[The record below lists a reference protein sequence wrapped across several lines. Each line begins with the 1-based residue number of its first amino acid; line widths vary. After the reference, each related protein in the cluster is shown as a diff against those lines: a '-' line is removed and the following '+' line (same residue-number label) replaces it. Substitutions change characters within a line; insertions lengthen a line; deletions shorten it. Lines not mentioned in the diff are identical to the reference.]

1 MDMMGNR
8 EIDMM
13 VNIECDT
20 EGLMDM
26 GRGGQQ
32 GCNRLSAPGIFFS
45 YWNSRIK
52 INFKGKNLVEI
63 IVNRKVIDPLLQEFF
78 FLLDFRD

>member
-13 VNIECDT
+13 VNIECDM

-32 GCNRLSAPGIFFS
+32 GCNRLSAPGIFFPIGI
-45 YWNSRIK
+45 RELKLILRGK
-52 INFKGKNLVEI
+52 INNK
-63 IVNRKVIDPLLQEFF
+63 
-78 FLLDFRD
+78 

>member
-1 MDMMGNR
+1 MMGNR

-32 GCNRLSAPGIFFS
+32 GCNRLSAPGIFFPIGI
-45 YWNSRIK
+45 RELKLILR
-52 INFKGKNLVEI
+52 GKT
-63 IVNRKVIDPLLQEFF
+63 
-78 FLLDFRD
+78 